1 MWIRSILAFAL
12 FALVPACSAAQ
23 SHEHGHESHAGAAD
37 PVAAAGATSM
47 GGAMVETPHL
57 KLTAMRQPNAQDSA
71 RATEVLRALR
81 AGIDGYRDYRK
92 AIEDGYRIFLPNV
105 PMKLYHFTNYRRA
118 FWEGRSFD
126 ARKPSSLLYERRPD
140 GGYTLVGAMYVARRD
155 ATPDELHAR
164 VPLSMTQW
172 HAHVNICVP
181 ERRAR
186 ARWRETVD
194 GRMKFGPAGAISTK
208 EECDGEKG
216 RFIPQLFGWMVH
228 VSLDE
233 GFEQHHSG
241 GHKH

>member
-1 MWIRSILAFAL
+1 MSIRSILAFAL
-12 FALVPACSAAQ
+12 VALVPGCSAAQ

-47 GGAMVETPHL
+47 GGAIVETPHL
-57 KLTAMRQPNAQDSA
+57 KLTAMREPNVRDSA
-71 RATEVLRALR
+71 RGAEVLRDLR
-81 AGIDGYRDYRK
+81 EGIDEYRDYRK

-105 PMKLYHFTNYRRA
+105 PMKVYHFTNYRRA
-118 FWEGRSFD
+118 IWEGRSFD
-126 ARKPSSLLYERRPD
+126 AREPSSLLYERRPD
-140 GGYTLVGAMYVARRD
+140 GGYTLVGAMYVARRE

-181 ERRAR
+181 ARRAR
-186 ARWRETVD
+186 DRWRETVD
-194 GRMKFGPAGAISTK
+194 GTMKFGPAGAISTK
-208 EECDGEKG
+208 EDCDREQG

-233 GFEQHHSG
+233 GFTAHEG
-241 GHKH
+241 AGHTH

>member
-1 MWIRSILAFAL
+1 MSIRSIFAFAL
-12 FALVPACSAAQ
+12 FALVPARSAAQ

-47 GGAMVETPHL
+47 GGAIVETPHL
-57 KLTAMRQPNAQDSA
+57 KLTAMREPNARDSA
-71 RATEVLRALR
+71 RAAEVLRDLR
-81 AGIDGYRDYRK
+81 EGIDEYRDYRK

-105 PMKLYHFTNYRRA
+105 PMKVYHFTNYRRA

-126 ARKPSSLLYERRPD
+126 AQKPSSLLYERRPD
-140 GGYTLVGAMYVARRD
+140 GSYTLVGAMYVARRD

-181 ERRAR
+181 VRRAR

-194 GRMKFGPAGAISTK
+194 GKMKFGPAGAISTK
-208 EECDGEKG
+208 DECEREKA

-228 VSLDE
+228 VSLGE
-233 GFEQHHSG
+233 GFQPHHSE